1 MTKKEIMKWIQ
12 RLHVKSTHAKMVEGE
27 MSFADYRNYI
37 EYVINLIRGI
47 AGFGEMKK
55 SDFDLALFLFVGFYM
70 IGYFKGKLEELK
82 SERELLDEWE
92 KSDAELF
99 AAWEKDIKDLKEHS
113 NKIIVAWENSSER
126 IFAEWRKDIE
136 DLTGKKEQ

>member
-1 MTKKEIMKWIQ
+1 M
-12 RLHVKSTHAKMVEGE
+12 LNVL
-27 MSFADYRNYI
+27 YI
-37 EYVINLIRGI
+37 F
-47 AGFGEMKK
+47 FG
-55 SDFDLALFLFVGFYM
+55 AVVLFLFVGFYK

-82 SERELLDEWE
+82 GERELLDEWE

-126 IFAEWRKDIE
+126 IFAAWRKDIE
-136 DLTGKKEQ
+136 DLTGEKEQ